1 MSMTILEF
9 QKALAEHGL
18 VPESTLRQVLETWQ
32 GSPPQ
37 SAENLAREL
46 MRRQMITKFQAQVVH
61 SGRGASLVL
70 GNYVLLDKIG
80 EGGMGLVYK
89 AEHRRMKRVVAL
101 KVLPPEKI
109 RDMAVARFERELQA
123 AARLTH
129 PHIITAHDADEVR
142 GIYFYVMEY
151 VDGCDLSSLV
161 KKNGPLPVTTAVD
174 YLRQASLGI
183 AHAHQLGVIH
193 RDIKP
198 SNLLLDSTGTVKVLD
213 LGIARLEDAIES
225 SLTGLTATGMVM
237 GTIDFMAPEQAVNAK
252 RADARSDIYSLGCTL
267 HYLLTGQAVY
277 NTGTTMMERI
287 LAHREDPIPALRA
300 ARADV
305 PPLLDNLFQRMLQKQ
320 ADDRPANLHEVIQAL
335 DFASMPQAASLPQ
348 APVTDIAAAGRGL
361 SHGGGA
367 QMHGGQAARAKISRA
382 QAFVGVPTGGGN
394 PEAIPVVDFLETRDE
409 SRHEPHP
416 GVKSQPPRDTGTHS
430 TLHAN
435 NDSTLERRRKPQ
447 PRKGRVLRVVL
458 LTGFCL
464 MATVGIAA
472 MAMLD
477 WPMIARSAL
486 AWTEDRPERK
496 PEAPPVETP
505 VTASAETPAE
515 TSTSQK
521 TPAEVS
527 LNDLLPIMKQAAKPT
542 DGSQGP
548 QEEMKPEAPAE
559 EQPAPPVDAPPATTT
574 ETATPTPE
582 AEKTPAEDR
591 EARIARALAARRTV
605 LNPLQC
611 LPGDGLIA
619 GLNFAEALRLD
630 PGQMSIDELYAQ
642 LPQDSQA
649 LIDNF
654 RNTAS
659 FCPLRDV
666 RSVVFWT
673 DGNIKPWGLLAIELK
688 VAVNPA
694 DMAKSLNSTLDEQDG
709 MLVVRTQ
716 TDAAE
721 SETSTKVEL
730 LFPAEKLMLMSFGET
745 LEPDRIQRI
754 QSAIKDGGSISPQ
767 LLTRLQSLNAS
778 PVWIHWTIDEVQRAT
793 MLAMLPQNLDDN
805 EFVPPV
811 REILPT
817 IESLSL
823 RLMRRNGVELA
834 IEAMHHDESSATTTS
849 TEFQESWG
857 VIKALLTDEMLKEL
871 DPALKT
877 GILELASTVMLK
889 SNGKVAQ
896 LSLTMSDALLSKL
909 KEMAQQQALVPPA
922 APPAPTN

>member
-18 VPESTLRQVLETWQ
+18 VPESTLRQVLESWQ

-37 SAENLAREL
+37 TAENLAREL

-174 YLRQASLGI
+174 YLRQASLGV

-213 LGIARLEDAIES
+213 LGIARLEDAIEN

-267 HYLLTGQAVY
+267 HYLLTGQVAY
-277 NTGTTMMERI
+277 STGTTMMERI
-287 LAHREDPIPALRA
+287 LAHREDPIPSLRV

-305 PPLLDNLFQRMLQKQ
+305 PPLLDNLFQRMLQKR
-320 ADDRPANLHEVIQAL
+320 AEDRPANLHEVLQAL
-335 DFASMPQAASLPQ
+335 DSVRVQPAAAMPPV
-348 APVTDIAAAGRGL
+348 PVTDVAAGARSG
-361 SHGGGA
+361 STGA
-367 QMHGGQAARAKISRA
+367 VRGGQTANANGSRA
-382 QAFVGVPTGGGN
+382 RSFVGVPTAAGN
-394 PEAIPVVDFLETRDE
+394 PEAIPVVDFLDTRDQ

-416 GVKSQPPRDTGTHS
+416 ATKSQPPRDTRTHS
-430 TLHAN
+430 TLHAR

-447 PRKGRVLRVVL
+447 PRKNRVLRL
-458 LTGFCL
+458 LFLSGFCL
-464 MATVGIAA
+464 VATVGIAM
-472 MAMLD
+472 MAMWD
-477 WPMIARSAL
+477 WPMIARSAI
-486 AWTEDRPERK
+486 AWTESRPPAVPVKLPDYERK
-496 PEAPPVETP
+496 PEAPP
-505 VTASAETPAE
+505 AETPAE
-515 TSTSQK
+515 TPADEKKPEAEPTNDRL
-521 TPAEVS
+521 PAEKVEE
-527 LNDLLPIMKQAAKPT
+527 KPAEAT
-542 DGSQGP
+542 EGP
-548 QEEMKPEAPAE
+548 QEEMKPKAPPEAAV
-559 EQPAPPVDAPPATTT
+559 PPVDAPPVSPTTNS
-574 ETATPTPE
+574 
-582 AEKTPAEDR
+582 TPAPDAGDR
-591 EARIARALAARRTV
+591 EARIARALAARRTA

-619 GLNFAEALRLD
+619 GLNIAEALRLD
-630 PGQMSIDELYAQ
+630 PAQMSIDELYAQ
-642 LPQDSQA
+642 LPQASQA
-649 LIDNF
+649 LIDNL
-654 RNTAS
+654 RNTAN

-666 RSVVFWT
+666 RSVVFWI

-694 DMAKSLNSTLDEQDG
+694 DIATSLGSTLDEQDG

-716 TDAAE
+716 TNATE

-730 LFPAEKLMLMSFGET
+730 LFPAEKLMVLCFGDTEVS
-745 LEPDRIQRI
+745 DRIQRI
-754 QSAIKDGGSISPQ
+754 QTAIKDGGSISPQ
-767 LLTRLQSLNAS
+767 LRTRLQTLNSS
-778 PVWIHWTIDEVQRAT
+778 PVWIHWTIDEVKRAM
-793 MLAMLPQNLDDN
+793 MLAALPQNLDDN
-805 EFVPPV
+805 EFMPPV
-811 REILPT
+811 REILPS

-823 RLMRRNGVELA
+823 WLKRRNGVELV
-834 IEAMHHDESSATTTS
+834 IEAIHHDESSATTTS

-857 VIKALLTDEMLKEL
+857 VVKALLTDEMLKEL

-877 GILELASTVMLK
+877 GILELVSTVTIK
-889 SNGKVAQ
+889 SNGKAAQ
-896 LSLTMSDALLSKL
+896 LALTMSDALLSKL
-909 KEMAQQQALVPPA
+909 KAMAQQQALLPPA
-922 APPAPTN
+922 APPAPPAPTN